1 LTGALRKEAGHLQNR
16 LHFSYLPGAMFVELD
31 GTKIERVA
39 AEDPSSSD
47 PRADLVTRGTRYA
60 LATTE

>member
-1 LTGALRKEAGHLQNR
+1 
-16 LHFSYLPGAMFVELD
+16 MFVELD